1 MVITSRMPRNRTF
14 AQLLVLAGLL
24 VLPGW
29 GQTVPSN
36 TATAPVQS
44 VHTTDDPEVLRETQL
59 TIDTPGY
66 SGVIWWIPFEFWE
79 RSAEKKGRSVE
90 QTRKAFQALRDYTIV
105 GVLTA
110 KVSSLGSFEYVSPA
124 ELQNTIFIRDAGGMD
139 YPAVPDVSGDAKP
152 LADMLRPVLANAMG
166 RAGENFAL
174 LFFPARDKAGHQIAD
189 SVTKGQ
195 FSVVIKNILGEPE
208 TIYLWRTPLSAF
220 LAPRYCPAGKE
231 RVHAN
236 WEYCPW
242 HGVKLPEKP

>member
-1 MVITSRMPRNRTF
+1 MPTIRSF
-14 AQLLVLAGLL
+14 AFLLVLAGLF
-24 VLPGW
+24 VLTCL
-29 GQTVPSN
+29 GQTAPSN
-36 TATAPVQS
+36 SSTATAGS

-59 TIDTPGY
+59 TIDAPGY
-66 SGVIWWIPFEFWE
+66 SGVVWWIPFEFWE
-79 RSAEKKGRSVE
+79 RSAEKEGRSVE
-90 QTRKAFQALRDYTIV
+90 QTRKTFQALKDYTIV

-124 ELQNTIFIRDAGGMD
+124 DLQKTISIRDAGGID
-139 YPAVPDVSGDAKP
+139 YPAIPEVSGDAKT
-152 LADMLRPVLANAMG
+152 LADMLRPVLGNAMG

-189 SVTKGQ
+189 SVSKGQ
-195 FSVVIKNILGEPE
+195 FSVVMKNLLGEPE

-220 LAPRYCPAGKE
+220 LPPHYCPLGKE

-242 HGVKLPEKP
+242 HGVKLSEKP